1 MKIRTTKYIIKEGF
15 VNAYKNKLMSL
26 ASLSIITASLIIFG
40 VFFLAAVNLRHN
52 VRTLEEQPEIQV
64 FCYLELD
71 ETQINI
77 IEEDIKSNPDIR
89 EFKVVSKREAFE
101 KVKTEMFDG
110 RESVLEGL
118 DESIMP
124 VSYIIKLKDS
134 SKSQEVV
141 DHYRSLSGVEKVSYP
156 QQAIDFISRITYWI
170 PLISSLLLG
179 ILLLV
184 SMLIIS
190 NTIKL
195 TVFARRREINIM
207 KYIGAT
213 DWFIRWPFI
222 VEGVIIGIVGAAFA
236 FAVVGYGY
244 NILEGRITEDMARIG
259 VNIIKMVGIKDIAIQ
274 VVGIYCIIGVAVG
287 AVGSFIS
294 IRKYL
299 QV

>member
-15 VNAYKNKLMSL
+15 INAYKNKLMSL

-52 VRTLEEQPEIQV
+52 IRTLEEQPEIQV

-77 IEEDIKSNPDIR
+77 IEEDIKGNPYVR
-89 EFKVVSKREAFE
+89 EYKAVSKREAFE

-110 RESVLEGL
+110 KESVLEGL

-124 VSYIIKLKDS
+124 VSYIIKLEDS
-134 SKSQEVV
+134 SKSREVV
-141 DHYRSLSGVEKVSYP
+141 EHYRGLSGVEKVSYP

-222 VEGVIIGIVGAAFA
+222 VEGVIIGIVGAVFA

-244 NILEGRITEDMARIG
+244 NALEGRITEDMAKIG
-259 VNIIKMVGIKDIAIQ
+259 VDIIKIVGIKDIAIQ
-274 VVGIYCIIGVAVG
+274 IVGIYCLIGVAVG